1 LAWFAAWSN
10 ISRRFGFQLEALL
23 GPCHSKL
30 AFCLTAKVRSKSA
43 HGTDEA
49 GVLFYFRSN
58 GTTPFLMCLSTFS
71 TKHFNGE
78 IGFIRQ
84 TGKNRADSQ

>member
-49 GVLFYFRSN
+49 GVLFFFRFEWHDSI
-58 GTTPFLMCLSTFS
+58 LDV
-71 TKHFNGE
+71 
-78 IGFIRQ
+78 FI
-84 TGKNRADSQ
+84 DIFD

>member
-49 GVLFYFRSN
+49 GVLF
-58 GTTPFLMCLSTFS
+58 FS
-71 TKHFNGE
+71 
-78 IGFIRQ
+78 R
-84 TGKNRADSQ
+84 